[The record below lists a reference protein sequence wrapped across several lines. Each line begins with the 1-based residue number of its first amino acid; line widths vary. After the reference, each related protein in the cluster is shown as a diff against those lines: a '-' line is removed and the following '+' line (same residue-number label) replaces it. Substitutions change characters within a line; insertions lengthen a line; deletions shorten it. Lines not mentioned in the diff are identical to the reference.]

1 MTAPNLVHPLTL
13 NTKVKAITNGCAC
26 RGGKLEVTEGVILK
40 VINNHDSFWYYLNN
54 GRTVKDSQV
63 QCTL

>member
-1 MTAPNLVHPLTL
+1 MMAPTLIHPLIL
-13 NTKVKAITNGCAC
+13 NTKVKAITNGCSC
-26 RGGKLEVTEGVILK
+26 RGGKLEITEGVILK
-40 VINNHDSFWYYLNN
+40 VIANQDSFWYYLNT